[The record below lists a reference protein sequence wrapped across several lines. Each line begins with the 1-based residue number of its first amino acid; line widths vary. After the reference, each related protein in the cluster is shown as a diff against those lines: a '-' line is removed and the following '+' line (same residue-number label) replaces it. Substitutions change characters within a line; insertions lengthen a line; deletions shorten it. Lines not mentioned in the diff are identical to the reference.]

1 MPPPLHIVFNLGS
14 GHGDAEATRTR
25 IADACAAA
33 GRSVRLI
40 EVLDPRQLPDLAAQA
55 VRAARADGGI
65 VVAAGGD
72 GTINAVAQAVLGSGC
87 TFGVL
92 PQGTFNYFS
101 RAHGIPDD
109 LDAAL
114 QLLLTGRPQPVQ
126 VGLVNG
132 RVFLVNASLGLYP
145 RLLEDRE
152 AWKRQLGRSRLVA
165 GIALLATLL
174 RGHRSLRLILEAADG
189 ASRPQALR
197 TPTLFIG
204 NNPLQLAQIGLP
216 QAQAVEGGAL
226 AMVALRP
233 VGRLALLGLALR
245 GALGRLG
252 EADQVIA
259 FSSRSLSVQPGWP
272 WNPRGV
278 KVATDGEVRR
288 LRAPLRFSVSP
299 QPLYLIQPPP
309 FAGGATETVATVT
322 PAGVSLATPSASAIA
337 TAFDPA

>member
-132 RVFLVNASLGLYP
+132 RVFLSMPAWACTRACWRTAKPGSASWAAAGWWPASPCWP
-145 RLLEDRE
+145 RCC
-152 AWKRQLGRSRLVA
+152 
-165 GIALLATLL
+165 
-174 RGHRSLRLILEAADG
+174 
-189 ASRPQALR
+189 
-197 TPTLFIG
+197 
-204 NNPLQLAQIGLP
+204 
-216 QAQAVEGGAL
+216 
-226 AMVALRP
+226 
-233 VGRLALLGLALR
+233 
-245 GALGRLG
+245 
-252 EADQVIA
+252 
-259 FSSRSLSVQPGWP
+259 
-272 WNPRGV
+272 
-278 KVATDGEVRR
+278 
-288 LRAPLRFSVSP
+288 
-299 QPLYLIQPPP
+299 
-309 FAGGATETVATVT
+309 GATA
-322 PAGVSLATPSASAIA
+322 ACA
-337 TAFDPA
+337 